1 MLGLRSLR
9 SLRPRRENQYWVG
22 FVKISAAFGGLDKP
36 KQSAAQRTHPL
47 GGALFWFIEAAEGG
61 RDLHEL
67 DDSTQ
72 CYTWSKSGRIDRRKD
87 KTEIQTFVCTTCRA
101 LNAKANQGLVKKTN
115 IDLPTKKLIKFE
127 DGHAEWVSKEY
138 HDEHVRGC
146 VAQDSDKVLA
156 EGLVQDQ
163 INTISTGLLKCT
175 ASAAVKGVENKLTQ
189 LYANKGQDRFNAIRD
204 HVKTS
209 QETLQKRFQRANNRR
224 YKRMSDYHT
233 IMKDQFEKYRFT
245 LRSEKIV
252 DPKNEFYQEKL
263 LICQNEKMM
272 LFGSK
277 AQLDMLAKSEYLVCD
292 GTFATAPKK
301 TMQTYR
307 VFAQIENKETGSFC
321 FAPAITCLLKNKTQ
335 ATYKAMWIKIREE
348 LQSLGWALNVKF
360 TFFDQE
366 PASWKTFR
374 SVFQKPVKLCSFH
387 FKQAV
392 HRKHNDQVFTLVRM
406 VGAIIHV
413 PADRCEEAVDCVQN
427 WVDKLFGQDEAELT
441 LKLNQWLQYI
451 RDYWLKLDR
460 SFFSLFDLPAEAPK
474 TTNIAESYH
483 AHLVHHFR
491 SKKVT
496 LGTWIT
502 DFRDLH
508 NMEVL
513 ICEDVIRGK
522 EIPVHLNEEYRRN
535 AAEIEEAKR
544 QLQDDDL
551 EGIFDASHN
560 SSMESVN
567 TAKLGQYLVVV
578 GAHMGNSENNKR
590 RIAETGT
597 EDPEISDEEIVEEEN
612 DDEEY
617 DENDEPWDE
626 NYRGMESSIELEES
640 ESDDDDS
647 Q

>member
-1 MLGLRSLR
+1 MSTAFRIVVEVVLEFGEQHPRIVLRYDSM
-9 SLRPRRENQYWVG
+9 SEIVNSG
-22 FVKISAAFGGLDKP
+22 F
-36 KQSAAQRTHPL
+36 
-47 GGALFWFIEAAEGG
+47 ALIIQNEAHWKMRGI
-61 RDLHEL
+61 LVT
-67 DDSTQ
+67 S
-72 CYTWSKSGRIDRRKD
+72 
-87 KTEIQTFVCTTCRA
+87 A
-101 LNAKANQGLVKKTN
+101 LN
-115 IDLPTKKLIKFE
+115 ILP
-127 DGHAEWVSKEY
+127 
-138 HDEHVRGC
+138 
-146 VAQDSDKVLA
+146 
-156 EGLVQDQ
+156 
-163 INTISTGLLKCT
+163 
-175 ASAAVKGVENKLTQ
+175 
-189 LYANKGQDRFNAIRD
+189 
-204 HVKTS
+204 
-209 QETLQKRFQRANNRR
+209 NRL
-224 YKRMSDYHT
+224 MHT
-233 IMKDQFEKYRFT
+233 
-245 LRSEKIV
+245 V
-252 DPKNEFYQEKL
+252 
-263 LICQNEKMM
+263 
-272 LFGSK
+272 
-277 AQLDMLAKSEYLVCD
+277 
-292 GTFATAPKK
+292 
-301 TMQTYR
+301 
-307 VFAQIENKETGSFC
+307 
-321 FAPAITCLLKNKTQ
+321 
-335 ATYKAMWIKIREE
+335 REE
-348 LQSLGWALNVKF
+348 LQSHGWALNAKF

-392 HRKHNDQVFTLVRM
+392 HRKLGTLGLRNAYQHNDHVFTLVRM

-427 WVDKLFGQDEAELT
+427 WIVKLFGQEEAELS

-474 TTNIAESYH
+474 TTNVAESYH
-483 AHLVHHFR
+483 ANLVHHFR
-491 SKKVT
+491 SKKVA

-522 EIPVHLNEEYRRN
+522 EIPVHLKEEYRLN

-597 EDPEISDEEIVEEEN
+597 EDPEISDEEIIEEEN
-612 DDEEY
+612 DEE
-617 DENDEPWDE
+617 ENDEPLDE

-640 ESDDDDS
+640 ESDEDS

>member
-1 MLGLRSLR
+1 MAPGVFLLPMSSGLCFTGKGLMASQKK
-9 SLRPRRENQYWVG
+9 RRKDYLESSGVPVI
-22 FVKISAAFGGLDKP
+22 FVASVKGQGKAV
-36 KQSAAQRTHPL
+36 TV
-47 GGALFWFIEAAEGG
+47 
-61 RDLHEL
+61 L

-87 KTEIQTFVCTTCRA
+87 KTEIQTYVCTTCRA
-101 LNAKANQGLVKKTN
+101 INAKANQGQIKKKN
-115 IDLPTKKLIKFE
+115 IELPTKKLIKFE

-146 VAQDSDKVLA
+146 KPQDGDKVLA
-156 EGLVQDQ
+156 EGMVQDQ
-163 INTISTGLLKCT
+163 INTISSGILKCT
-175 ASAAVKGVENKLTQ
+175 AGAAVKGVESKLTQ
-189 LYANKGQDRFNAIRD
+189 LYANRGQD
-204 HVKTS
+204 
-209 QETLQKRFQRANNRR
+209 
-224 YKRMSDYHT
+224 
-233 IMKDQFEKYRFT
+233 
-245 LRSEKIV
+245 
-252 DPKNEFYQEKL
+252 
-263 LICQNEKMM
+263 EKMM

-277 AQLDMLAKSEYLVCD
+277 AQLEMLAKSEYLVCD
-292 GTFATAPKK
+292 GTFATAPKR

-335 ATYKAMWIKIREE
+335 ATYKAMWIKKITG
-348 LQSLGWALNVKF
+348 L
-360 TFFDQE
+360 
-366 PASWKTFR
+366 SW
-374 SVFQKPVKLCSFH
+374 
-387 FKQAV
+387 
-392 HRKHNDQVFTLVRM
+392 
-406 VGAIIHV
+406 I
-413 PADRCEEAVDCVQN
+413 DR
-427 WVDKLFGQDEAELT
+427 L
-441 LKLNQWLQYI
+441 
-451 RDYWLKLDR
+451 
-460 SFFSLFDLPAEAPK
+460 FSLFDLPAEAPK

-597 EDPEISDEEIVEEEN
+597 EDPEISDEEIAEEEN
-612 DDEEY
+612 DEEKN
-617 DENDEPWDE
+617 DENDEPLDE
-626 NYRGMESSIELEES
+626 NYRGMESSIEFEES
-640 ESDDDDS
+640 ESEDEDS
-647 Q
+647 QSSYDS